1 MKRRAERQFALQSLY
16 SLEYN
21 DIDIA
26 ELLERLDDAKK
37 TAVSDFSLQL
47 IHECVAR
54 KEELD
59 TLIKPYLKNWEFN
72 RIAMIDKILLRM
84 AVAEFLYF
92 EFVPPEATM
101 NEVIEIS
108 KEFSTER
115 SGKFINGVLDSIL
128 KKLRKEKKIKKAGR
142 GSSSAGQKK

>member
-21 DIDIA
+21 NIQVP
-26 ELLERLDDAKK
+26 ELLERLDEPNKK
-37 TAVSDFSLQL
+37 SASEFSLKL
-47 IHECVAR
+47 IEECSQR
-54 KEELD
+54 KDELD
-59 TLIKPYLKNWEFN
+59 TLIKPYLKNWEFS
-72 RIAMIDKILLRM
+72 RIAVIDKILLRM

-92 EFVPPEATM
+92 ELVPPEATM

-108 KEFSTER
+108 KDFSTER

-128 KKLRKEKKIKKAGR
+128 KKLRKEKKLKKTGR
-142 GSSSAGQKK
+142 GSLPAGSK